1 MKNPHPIVHSLCG
14 ISLNGSVHIERI
26 LNPQRYS
33 TKTKLLRVTALV
45 IRFIKKTR
53 KQPCTISPEV
63 NADEL
68 KESKK
73 LWIRSI
79 QSTDFAEEIEC
90 IHNGCINSQVKQLGL
105 FVDGDKI
112 IRCDG

>member
-1 MKNPHPIVHSLCG
+1 VYNF
-14 ISLNGSVHIERI
+14 
-26 LNPQRYS
+26 
-33 TKTKLLRVTALV
+33 T
-45 IRFIKKTR
+45 
-53 KQPCTISPEV
+53 EV

-68 KESKK
+68 KESEK

-90 IHNGCINSQVKQLGL
+90 IHNGCMNSRVKQLGL